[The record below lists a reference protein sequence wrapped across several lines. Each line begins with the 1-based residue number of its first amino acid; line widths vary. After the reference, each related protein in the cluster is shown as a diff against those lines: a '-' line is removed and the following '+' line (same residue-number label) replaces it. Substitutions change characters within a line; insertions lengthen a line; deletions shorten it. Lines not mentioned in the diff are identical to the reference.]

1 MAIPITVDNVTY
13 RSTNELVKR
22 LGFKVSTSIL
32 YRRFTS
38 KKHTFTGQEIE
49 EAVKWIN
56 ENTKSKPKEKVIN
69 ASSLN
74 LGTLIYD
81 YFTLYTKTLD
91 NSIVNFITGL
101 PIAGLDPS
109 VYKDYVTNNYV
120 YLKDVLPNVITLN
133 NLLEIV
139 DYYTFGIL
147 PPNTRIKQV
156 NREHNSKSNPI
167 TVKGKRLMFYVK
179 EYGLRYNLVHSTYKE
194 TLNENNPEEAF
205 IKQLEEKRN
214 QLIQRRLKKE
224 QKYCSN
230 K

>member
-1 MAIPITVDNVTY
+1 MAIPITVDNITY

-32 YRRFTS
+32 YRCFTS
-38 KKHTFTGQEIE
+38 KKHTFTRQEIE
-49 EAVKWIN
+49 EAVNWIN
-56 ENTKSKPKEKVIN
+56 ENTKSKPREKVIN
-69 ASSLN
+69 VPSLN

-81 YFTLYTKTLD
+81 YFTLYNKKLD

-109 VYKDYVTNNYV
+109 VYKDYVINNYV
-120 YLKDVLPNVITLN
+120 HLKDVLPNTITLN

-179 EYGLRYNLVHSTYKE
+179 EYELRYNLVHSTYKE

-214 QLIQRRLKKE
+214 RLIQRRLKKE
-224 QKYCSN
+224 QK
-230 K
+230 

>member
-1 MAIPITVDNVTY
+1 MAIPITVDDITY

-38 KKHTFTGQEIE
+38 KKHTFTKQEIE

-56 ENTKSKPKEKVIN
+56 ENTKSKPKEKATNV
-69 ASSLN
+69 SSLN

-81 YFTLYTKTLD
+81 YLTLYTKKLD

-109 VYKDYVTNNYV
+109 VYKDYVINNYV
-120 YLKDVLPNVITLN
+120 HLKAVLPNAITLN

-224 QKYCSN
+224 QKQCSN

>member
-22 LGFKVSTSIL
+22 LDFKVNTSVL

-38 KKHTFTGQEIE
+38 KKHTFTRQEIE
-49 EAVKWIN
+49 EAVNWIN
-56 ENTKSKPKEKVIN
+56 ENTKSKPKEKAIN
-69 ASSLN
+69 VPSLN

-81 YFTLYTKTLD
+81 YVTLYTKTLD

-120 YLKDVLPNVITLN
+120 HLKDALPNAITLN

-156 NREHNSKSNPI
+156 NKEHSSKSNPI
-167 TVKGKRLMFYVK
+167 TIKGKRLMFYVK

-205 IKQLEEKRN
+205 TKQLEEKRN

-224 QKYCSN
+224 QKRCSN